1 MPDPR
6 PAEPGEDILGIL
18 PERVVRPETVEEAAE
33 AMRKAHAD
41 GVTVVPRGNG
51 TRLHWGNAP
60 RSCGLLLD
68 TRSLDRV
75 IEHAAGDLVVT
86 VEAGLPVARL
96 QELLAPARQQLAL
109 DSPLDSTVGGV
120 LATASA
126 GPRRLL
132 YGTPRDLL
140 IGVTVIRADGEIV
153 KSGGKVVKNV
163 AGYDLGKLYT
173 GSFGTLG
180 LIVRA
185 SFRLHPVPDQ
195 SVFVTAV
202 EPDPLRAVLALL
214 HSPLVPS
221 AIEVDGAGRHSTVAA
236 LFEGSAAEARAAE
249 AVRLLGGGA
258 RVAEE
263 PQWWGR
269 YPEAEVLLEVRA
281 KPSELP
287 EVLALGGSR
296 IRGSAGS
303 GVWFIGT
310 FAASAPDLVA
320 RLRRRWT
327 TVVRSAPP
335 RLHGSLDL
343 WGPSPALPLMRRVKD
358 QFDPGHR
365 LSPGRFLGG
374 L

>member
-1 MPDPR
+1 MREPR
-6 PAEPGEDILGIL
+6 TGGPGDEILGVV
-18 PERVVRPETVEEAAE
+18 PEQVVRPETVEEAAE
-33 AMRKAHAD
+33 AMRAAHAA
-41 GVTVVPRGNG
+41 GRTVVARGNG
-51 TRLHWGNAP
+51 TRLHWGGAP
-60 RSCGLLLD
+60 RSCDVLLD

-75 IEHAAGDLVVT
+75 VEHAAGDLVVT
-86 VEAGLPVARL
+86 VEAGMPVARL

-109 DSPLDSTVGGV
+109 DAPLESTVGGT

-185 SFRLHPVPDQ
+185 SFRLHPLPEQ
-195 SVFVTAV
+195 RVFVTAA

-221 AIEVDGAGRHSTVAA
+221 AIEVDGAGANCTLAV
-236 LFEGSAAEARAAE
+236 LFEGSAAETRAAE
-249 AVRLLGGGA
+249 AVRLLGGSA

-263 PQWWGR
+263 PAWWGR
-269 YPEAEVLLEVRA
+269 YPDGEVLLEVRA
-281 KPSELP
+281 KPSDLA

-327 TVVRSAPP
+327 TIVRSAPP

-358 QFDPGHR
+358 RFDPGHR
-365 LSPGRFLGG
+365 LSPGRFIGG
-374 L
+374 V